1 MVKKED
7 LQPSWSDIVD
17 ALDYLEEEELPQKL
31 RDKYCWLSLIFHK
44 IHGVLIIIWHYYDV
58 SVLICTSGIC

>member
-31 RDKYCWLSLIFHK
+31 RDKYC
-44 IHGVLIIIWHYYDV
+44 
-58 SVLICTSGIC
+58 